1 MEKFKHT
8 KQEVRKNMFVSKIVE
23 AGDTMWSTKKGI
35 QRERIINEVGAEYK
49 QINLLAEVIAEI
61 VAINPELANNAT
73 ITEAMSKFNIINEIR
88 NS

>member
-8 KQEVRKNMFVSKIVE
+8 KQEVRKNMFVAKIVE
-23 AGDTMWSTKKGI
+23 AGDMIWSTKKGI

-49 QINLLAEVIAEI
+49 QINLLADVIAEI

-73 ITEAMSKFNIINEIR
+73 ITEAMSKFNRINEIR

>member
-1 MEKFKHT
+1 MENFKHI
-8 KQEVRKNMFVSKIVE
+8 KQEVRKNMFVTKIVE
-23 AGDTMWSTKKGI
+23 AGDKLWSAKQGT
-35 QRERIINEVGAEYK
+35 QRKQIINEVGAEYK

-73 ITEAMSKFNIINEIR
+73 ITEAMSKFNRINEIR